1 MAGGVSG
8 YAAINAR
15 VRVMYASLLTGAELA
30 RLSQAADLASL
41 LAALRQTA
49 YGPYLQSLRDKDLTP
64 QAIIYHIKRR
74 LADQYQ
80 SVIHVAP
87 PHTHSLLVQL
97 YRYYEV
103 NNLKAILRG
112 IVAGPSG
119 NPDESL
125 WDRVRVVLFPYGPM
139 SVLPAQAMVESGSVA
154 AAVDLLHGTPYY
166 DVLAF
171 AMKRYNAEQSLFP
184 LEVALD
190 LDYWRKLWQ
199 EARKLLGQ
207 DQGPAVR
214 IIGSLLDM
222 NNMMWAIRYRVYQ
235 GLSEEE
241 TINYTL
247 PFGYHVSDEDIRAI
261 AAGADIPSIV
271 SRLYPELKDV
281 NALLEQPKRGLP
293 TLEREIKRYL
303 MQQCMAAF
311 VGNPF
316 HVGVPL
322 AYLVLSDLEV
332 EDLTVLIEAKFT
344 ELAPDTYR
352 PFLLKTPEA
361 AA

>member
-15 VRVMYASLLTGAELA
+15 VRVMYSYLLSGEELA
-30 RLSQAADLASL
+30 RLSQMPDLASL
-41 LAALRQTA
+41 VGALRQTA
-49 YGPYLQSLRDKDLTP
+49 YGPYLDTLRDKDYTP
-64 QAIIYHIKRR
+64 EAIIYQIKRR
-74 LADQYQ
+74 LADVYQ

-87 PHTHSLLVQL
+87 PQAHSLLVQL

-112 IVAGPSG
+112 IVQGPSR
-119 NPDESL
+119 DAERSR
-125 WDRVRVVLFPYGPM
+125 WDAVQEVLFPFGPM

-154 AAVDLLHGTPYY
+154 SAVELLRGTPYY
-166 DVLAF
+166 DTLSF
-171 AMKRYNAEQSLFP
+171 AMRRYNAEQSLFP

-190 LDYWRKLWQ
+190 LDYWRKLWT
-199 EARKLLGQ
+199 EAHKLLGQ
-207 DQGPAVR
+207 DQAAALR
-214 IIGSLLDM
+214 IVGSLLDM
-222 NNMMWAIRYRVYQ
+222 NNIMWAIRYRVYQ

-247 PFGYHVSDEDIRAI
+247 PFGYHVTDEDVRAI
-261 AAGADIPSIV
+261 AAGADIASIV
-271 SRLYPELKDV
+271 SRLFPGLHNVNELLD
-281 NALLEQPKRGLP
+281 QPKRGLP
-293 TLEREIKRYL
+293 TLEAELKRQL
-303 MQQCMAAF
+303 MQECMAAF

-322 AYLVLSDLEV
+322 AYLVLCDLEV

-344 ELAPDTYR
+344 NVPADNYR
-352 PFLLKTPEA
+352 AFLLRTPEVA
-361 AA
+361 

>member
-15 VRVMYASLLTGAELA
+15 VRVMYSYLLSGEELA
-30 RLSQAADLASL
+30 RLSQLPDLASL
-41 LAALRQTA
+41 VGALRQTA
-49 YGPYLQSLRDKDLTP
+49 YAPYLENLRDKDYTP
-64 QAIIYHIKRR
+64 QAIIHQIKRR
-74 LADQYQ
+74 LADLYQ
-80 SVIHVAP
+80 SVINIAP
-87 PHTHSLLVQL
+87 PQTRALLVQL

-112 IVAGPSG
+112 IVQAP
-119 NPDESL
+119 NRESNRSR
-125 WDRVRVVLFPYGPM
+125 WETVEEVLFPFGPM
-139 SVLPAQAMVESGSVA
+139 TVLPAQAMVESGSVA
-154 AAVDLLHGTPYY
+154 SAVELLRGTPYY
-166 DVLAF
+166 DTLSY

-190 LDYWRKLWQ
+190 LDYWRKLWT

-207 DQGPAVR
+207 DQGPAQR

-247 PFGYHVSDEDIRAI
+247 PFGYHVTDEDIRAI
-261 AAGADIPSIV
+261 AAGADIASVV
-271 SRLYPELKDV
+271 SRLYPGLKNVNELLD
-281 NALLEQPKRGLP
+281 QPKRGLP
-293 TLEREIKRYL
+293 TLEHELKRYL

-322 AYLVLSDLEV
+322 AFLVLCDLEV

-344 ELAPDTYR
+344 DVPADSYR
-352 PFLLKTPEA
+352 EFMLRTPETA
-361 AA
+361 

>member
-15 VRVMYASLLTGAELA
+15 VRVMYSYLLTGGQLA
-30 RLSQAADLASL
+30 RLSQAPDLASL
-41 LAALRQTA
+41 VGILRQTA
-49 YGPYLQSLRDKDLTP
+49 YGPYLEGLRDKDFTP
-64 QAIIYHIKRR
+64 QAIIYQIKRR
-74 LADQYQ
+74 LADVYQ

-112 IVAGPSG
+112 IVTGPARDSE
-119 NPDESL
+119 ESH
-125 WDRVRVVLFPYGPM
+125 WDRVRGVLFPYGPM
-139 SVLPAQAMVESGSVA
+139 SVLPAQAMVESGNVA
-154 AAVDLLHGTPYY
+154 GAVELLRGTPYY
-166 DVLAF
+166 DVLSF

-214 IIGSLLDM
+214 IVGSLLDM

-261 AAGADIPSIV
+261 AAGADIPSLV
-271 SRLYPELKDV
+271 SRLYPGLPDV

-293 TLEREIKRYL
+293 TIEIEIKRYL
-303 MQQCMAAF
+303 MQECMAAF

-322 AYLVLSDLEV
+322 AFLVLSDLEV
-332 EDLTVLIEAKFT
+332 QDLTVLIEAKYT
-344 ELAPDTYR
+344 DLPANVYR
-352 PFLLKTPEA
+352 PFMLRSPEA
-361 AA
+361 TA

>member
-1 MAGGVSG
+1 
-8 YAAINAR
+8 
-15 VRVMYASLLTGAELA
+15 MYSYLLTGEQLA
-30 RLSQAADLASL
+30 RLSQAPDLASL
-41 LAALRQTA
+41 VGILRQTA
-49 YGPYLQSLRDKDLTP
+49 YGPYLEALRDKDYAP
-64 QAIIYHIKRR
+64 EAIIHEIKRR
-74 LADQYQ
+74 LADVYQ

-112 IVAGPSG
+112 IVSGPSR
-119 NPDESL
+119 DSEESL
-125 WDRVRVVLFPYGPM
+125 WDRVQPVLFPYGPM
-139 SVLPAQAMVESGSVA
+139 SVLPEQAMVESGSVA
-154 AAVDLLHGTPYY
+154 SAVELLRGTPYY
-166 DVLAF
+166 DVLSF

-214 IIGSLLDM
+214 IVGSLLDM

-271 SRLYPELKDV
+271 SRLYPGLHDV
-281 NALLEQPKRGLP
+281 NTLLEEPKRGLP
-293 TLEREIKRYL
+293 TLELRIKRHL
-303 MQQCMAAF
+303 LEQCMASF

-322 AYLVLSDLEV
+322 AFLVLSDLEV
-332 EDLTVLIEAKFT
+332 QDLTVLIEAKFT
-344 ELAPDTYR
+344 GLPAETYR
-352 PFLLKTPEA
+352 PFLLKSPEA
-361 AA
+361 TP

>member
-15 VRVMYASLLTGAELA
+15 VRVLYSYLLSGEELA
-30 RLSQAADLASL
+30 RLSQAPDLAAL
-41 LAALRQTA
+41 VAALRQTA
-49 YGPYLQSLRDKDLTP
+49 YGPYLDTLRDTDLTP
-64 QAIIYHIKRR
+64 EAIIYQIKRR
-74 LADQYQ
+74 LADAYQ
-80 SVIHVAP
+80 SVINVAP
-87 PHTHSLLVQL
+87 PQTRSLFVQL

-112 IVAGPSG
+112 IVTGPERGS
-119 NPDESL
+119 DKSL
-125 WDRVRVVLFPYGPM
+125 WDRVRPVLFPYGSL
-139 SVLPAQAMVESGSVA
+139 SVLPAQAMVESGSVV
-154 AAVDLLHGTPYY
+154 AAVELLHGTPYY
-166 DVLAF
+166 DTLSF

-207 DQGPAVR
+207 DQGPATR
-214 IIGSLLDM
+214 IIGSLLDL
-222 NNMMWAIRYRVYQ
+222 NNVMWAIRYRVYQ
-235 GLSEEE
+235 HLSEEE

-271 SRLYPELKDV
+271 SRLYPGIPDV
-281 NALLEQPKRGLP
+281 NALLEDLKRGLP
-293 TLEREIKRYL
+293 TLELQVKRYL

-316 HVGVPL
+316 QVGVPL

-332 EDLTVLIEAKFT
+332 QDLTVLIEAKYT
-344 ELAPDTYR
+344 DLPADTYR
-352 PFLLKTPEA
+352 PFLLKTPETA
-361 AA
+361 

>member
-15 VRVMYASLLTGAELA
+15 VRVMYSTLLSGEDLA
-30 RLSQAADLASL
+30 RLSQMPDLASL
-41 LAALRQTA
+41 VAALRQTA
-49 YGPYLQSLRDKDLTP
+49 YGPYLESLRDKDLTP
-64 QAIIYHIKRR
+64 QAIIYQIKRR
-74 LADQYQ
+74 LADTYQ

-87 PHTHSLLVQL
+87 PQTHSLLVQL

-112 IVAGPSG
+112 IVMGPDRDSQ
-119 NPDESL
+119 ESL
-125 WDRVRVVLFPYGPM
+125 WERVQEVLFPYGPM
-139 SVLPAQAMVESGSVA
+139 GVLPAQAMVESGSVA
-154 AAVDLLHGTPYY
+154 AAVELLRGTPYY
-166 DVLAF
+166 DVLSF

-207 DQGPAVR
+207 DAGPAQR
-214 IIGSLLDM
+214 IVGSLLDM
-222 NNMMWAIRYRVYQ
+222 NNIMWAIRYRVYQ

-247 PFGYHVSDEDIRAI
+247 PFGYHVSDEDVRAI
-261 AAGADIPSIV
+261 AAGADISSV
-271 SRLYPELKDV
+271 MNRLYPGLPDINE
-281 NALLEQPKRGLP
+281 LLEHPKRGLP
-293 TLEREIKRYL
+293 TVEAELKRYL

-332 EDLTVLIEAKFT
+332 QDLTVLIEAKFT
-344 ELAPDTYR
+344 GVPADRYGAFVLR
-352 PFLLKTPEA
+352 NPETA
-361 AA
+361 